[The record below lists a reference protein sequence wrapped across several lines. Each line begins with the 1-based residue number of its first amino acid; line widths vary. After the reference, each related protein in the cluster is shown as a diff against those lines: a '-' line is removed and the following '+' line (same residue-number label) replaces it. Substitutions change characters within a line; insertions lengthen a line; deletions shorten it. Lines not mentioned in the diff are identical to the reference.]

1 MTTFTILE
9 LLNAREPLIKISN
22 QSINA
27 IIAFRLLKILKLV
40 NDELTR
46 FDEVRTSLWQKH
58 GTVDSLTGQI
68 SISEEGKTII
78 NTELT
83 PILNEE
89 VGLTFTKININ
100 DLGNVELTAFE
111 AMAIEKFIE

>member
-40 NDELTR
+40 NDEL
-46 FDEVRTSLWQKH
+46 
-58 GTVDSLTGQI
+58 I
-68 SISEEGKTII
+68 
-78 NTELT
+78 
-83 PILNEE
+83 
-89 VGLTFTKININ
+89 
-100 DLGNVELTAFE
+100 
-111 AMAIEKFIE
+111 